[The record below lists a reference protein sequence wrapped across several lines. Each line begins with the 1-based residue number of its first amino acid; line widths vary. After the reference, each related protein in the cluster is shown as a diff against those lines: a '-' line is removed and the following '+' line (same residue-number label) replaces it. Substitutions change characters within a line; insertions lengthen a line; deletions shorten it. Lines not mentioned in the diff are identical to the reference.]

1 MCWRMH
7 RERIADASASAAAA
21 AAAARHPGTPRPQ
34 VFKNGGAGGRVLD
47 VASAMSAQ
55 QGVVDWMLKPR
66 KGIGSMRGGGR
77 ASS

>member
-1 MCWRMH
+1 
-7 RERIADASASAAAA
+7 
-21 AAAARHPGTPRPQ
+21 

-66 KGIGSMRGGGR
+66 KSGSIRGGGR